1 MELDGKR
8 VVVTGGTGGLGRCM
22 VEQLLHSNASVSVF
36 DVHRERLD
44 AVSSELPEIQ
54 SFLCDLTDPDQVS
67 DVLEKYFSA
76 NKTADI
82 LINNAGV
89 LYNCPL
95 AGIGPEG
102 LKRHTWS
109 DWRRVVGVNLDSVFL
124 MTSCV
129 VERMIVTR
137 TKGLVVNISSVSA
150 AGNAGQSAYAAAKAG
165 VNALTTTW
173 ARELGPMGIRVA
185 GIAPGFI
192 ATESTSKVMS
202 RMAIEEVLKHV
213 PLNRLGK
220 PDEIVKALLAVIDN
234 DFFHGKVFAVDGGLV
249 L

>member
-1 MELDGKR
+1 MELSGKR
-8 VVVTGGTGGLGRCM
+8 IIVTGGTGGLGRCM
-22 VEQLLHSNASVSVF
+22 VEQLLHFNANVSVF
-36 DVHRERLD
+36 DVHRKRLD
-44 AVSSELPEIQ
+44 TVCSEFPEIQ
-54 SFLCDLTDPDQVS
+54 TFFCDLTDPDQVS
-67 DVLEKYFSA
+67 RTLEKYFST
-76 NKTADI
+76 NKSADI

-95 AGIGPEG
+95 AGVGPGG
-102 LKRHTWS
+102 LKKHTWF
-109 DWRRVVGVNLDSVFL
+109 DWKRVVAANLDSVFL

-129 VERMIVTR
+129 VEKMIVTR
-137 TKGLVVNISSVSA
+137 TKGLVINISSVSA

-165 VNALTTTW
+165 VNALTATW
-173 ARELGPMGIRVA
+173 AKELGPMGIRVA

-202 RMAIEEVLKHV
+202 HTALEEVLRHV
-213 PLNRLGK
+213 PINRLGK
-220 PDEIVKALLAVIDN
+220 PHEITKALIAVIDN